1 MCSAQCV
8 WSYLEHRF
16 IMSFS
21 ALLRPSEVADG
32 GVGAARDWEEEE
44 EDRILHNRDCRSL
57 MFRTA

>member
-1 MCSAQCV
+1 
-8 WSYLEHRF
+8 
-16 IMSFS
+16 MSFS

-44 EDRILHNRDCRSL
+44 EEDRILHNRDCRSL